1 MAYKFE
7 FFTKDIQ
14 YQGHNVQTYAL
25 GSGQTTVFSFP
36 SFPHSGLMYMW
47 FLNHYDLSK
56 IRFITFDLPGWIGH
70 SDNFFEQQP
79 FKMPTL
85 INLAKTILRDY
96 QIKEFN
102 LIGYSFGG
110 ALALMLNQALPKE
123 TKKIVLVSSVIN
135 GQLNQNDA
143 IVRFINLL
151 SKLRRIKG
159 VGYLFAKYVQR
170 RFNYYKQELVKLGA
184 PVNELSL
191 YEGMLKG
198 ISGNTLIDSITTLFN
213 NDWSQFLTGLEQKE
227 VMIVNSKDESP
238 LFRKQAEYLRKHL
251 QNERSLFFHGSHEDF
266 VLKPKSE
273 IVKQVVRFLH

>member
-102 LIGYSFGG
+102 LIGYSF
-110 ALALMLNQALPKE
+110 
-123 TKKIVLVSSVIN
+123 
-135 GQLNQNDA
+135 
-143 IVRFINLL
+143 
-151 SKLRRIKG
+151 
-159 VGYLFAKYVQR
+159 
-170 RFNYYKQELVKLGA
+170 
-184 PVNELSL
+184 
-191 YEGMLKG
+191 
-198 ISGNTLIDSITTLFN
+198 
-213 NDWSQFLTGLEQKE
+213 
-227 VMIVNSKDESP
+227 
-238 LFRKQAEYLRKHL
+238 
-251 QNERSLFFHGSHEDF
+251 
-266 VLKPKSE
+266 
-273 IVKQVVRFLH
+273 